1 MGWVGR
7 GAGRSG
13 GGGGGGGGG
22 GDDDASVRIC
32 VFAEG

>member
-13 GGGGGGGGG
+13 GGGGGGGDG